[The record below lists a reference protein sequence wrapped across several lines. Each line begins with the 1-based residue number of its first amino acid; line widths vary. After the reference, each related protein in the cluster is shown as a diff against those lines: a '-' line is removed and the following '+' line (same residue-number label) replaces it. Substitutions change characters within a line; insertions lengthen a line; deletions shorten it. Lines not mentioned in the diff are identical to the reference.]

1 MPRRSNGSLRSRAR
15 LARDSLLELGQ
26 GPGTA
31 PIASAATYMSVPAES
46 ACSRRRP
53 WGHFEE
59 DAFCAGC
66 TAGIRPRDEA
76 AGTLEPGQGPP
87 WLLDFCRSVEVR
99 VGRHRGRAVCFFF
112 FAIRWRQFCTAQ
124 QQRRGG
130 RWILTGRR
138 CVARWKPS
146 PGSGSSNSNGQ
157 SEMEVG

>member
-1 MPRRSNGSLRSRAR
+1 VQVAQQVSVLGTRQRAHWSQVR
-15 LARDSLLELGQ
+15 
-26 GPGTA
+26 
-31 PIASAATYMSVPAES
+31 
-46 ACSRRRP
+46 
-53 WGHFEE
+53 
-59 DAFCAGC
+59 
-66 TAGIRPRDEA
+66 
-76 AGTLEPGQGPP
+76 GPP
-87 WLLDFCRSVEVR
+87 GSWTSAGAWRSVSGVIAG
-99 VGRHRGRAVCFFF
+99 GRFAFF